1 MQTYKFKR
9 SFAEDNTLSPR
20 LFNLLENVFPGL
32 NLSGLAEQARKL
44 GGVWEDVSTPFV
56 KIDDD
61 GTIITHIGVL
71 EIPMRIMGED
81 AIIGGIHAVSTH
93 PEYRRQGYYREVMK
107 EVLDYCDRTYKTL
120 ILTTAQPELYQPFGF
135 RVIPEHSFQAKFN
148 SPGGIN
154 GLRSLD
160 ITNSDDVQLIHRLLE
175 TRIPVSNIVGVFHQ
189 KALFLVNECT
199 RPLYYFPNL
208 DTLACLEIQDNQ
220 LKLFDL
226 VTANLNFPTI
236 KSLLGQIPQPIE
248 EISIYFSPDY
258 LQVDTQAV
266 AETFEGDSLL
276 MVRGIFPAD
285 NQQFT
290 LPRSA
295 RC

>member
-20 LFNLLENVFPGL
+20 LFNLLESVFPELGL
-32 NLSGLAEQARKL
+32 NRLAEQARKL

-56 KIDDD
+56 RIDDD
-61 GTIITHIGVL
+61 GNLITHVGVL
-71 EIPMRIMGED
+71 EIPMRIMGENV
-81 AIIGGIHAVSTH
+81 IVGGIHAVCTH
-93 PEYRRQGYYREVMK
+93 PEYRRRGYYREVMT
-107 EVLDYCDRTYKTL
+107 EIMDYCDKHYKTL
-120 ILTTAQPELYQPFGF
+120 LLTTAQPGLYQPFGF
-135 RVIPEHSFQAKFN
+135 RVVPEHSFHGKCN

-154 GLRSLD
+154 GVRSLD
-160 ITNSDDVQLIHRLLE
+160 ITNSDDVKLIHRLLE
-175 TRIPVSNIVGVFHQ
+175 TRIPISKIVGVFNQ

-199 RPLYYFPNL
+199 KPLYYFPKL
-208 DTLACLEIQDNQ
+208 DALACLEIQNNQ

-226 VTANLNFPTI
+226 VTQRNFPLQA
-236 KSLLGQIPQPIE
+236 LLSQIPQAIE
-248 EISIYFSPDY
+248 EISIYFSPDC
-258 LQVDTQAV
+258 LQVDTQAI

-276 MVRGIFPAD
+276 MVRGDFPAEK
-285 NQQFT
+285 QQFT

>member
-1 MQTYKFKR
+1 MQTYKFKH

-20 LFNLLENVFPGL
+20 LFNLLESAFPGL
-32 NLSGLAEQARKL
+32 GLNALAEQARKL
-44 GGVWEDVSTPFV
+44 GGVWEDVSTPFAR
-56 KIDDD
+56 IDDS
-61 GTIITHIGVL
+61 GTLITHVGVL

-81 AIIGGIHAVSTH
+81 VTVGGIHAVCTH
-93 PEYRRQGYYREVMK
+93 PEYRRRGYYSEVMT
-107 EVLDYCDRTYKTL
+107 EVLDYCDKHYKTL
-120 ILTTAQPELYQPFGF
+120 LLTTAQPKLYQPFGF
-135 RVIPEHSFQAKFN
+135 RVVLEHCFHHKCN

-154 GLRSLD
+154 GVRSLD
-160 ITNSDDVQLIHRLLE
+160 ITNSDDVKLIHRLLE
-175 TRIPVSNIVGVFHQ
+175 TRIPISNIVGVFNQ

-199 RPLYYFPNL
+199 LPLYYFPNL
-208 DTLACLEIQDNQ
+208 DALACLEITDSQ

-226 VTANLNFPTI
+226 VAANLNF
-236 KSLLGQIPQPIE
+236 SLQALLKQIPQPIE
-248 EISIYFSPDY
+248 EISIYFSPDC

-276 MVRGIFPAD
+276 MVRGDFPAEK
-285 NQQFT
+285 QQFT